1 MSSKRAWV
9 DISSGFGGV
18 RLTKSEPIKKIP
30 VITERA
36 ESINL
41 YNLFFLIRNSG
52 LTIGSRIIEIGGLIA
67 QACSVGEVKFKMDKC
82 GNDLKVLVVEGY
94 GSDLLKL

>member
-1 MSSKRAWV
+1 MVRTQTSADWLQKY
-9 DISSGFGGV
+9 IS
-18 RLTKSEPIKKIP
+18 
-30 VITERA
+30 ERA
-36 ESINL
+36 LNNL
-41 YNLFFLIRNSG
+41 FLIRKSG

-94 GSDLLKL
+94 GSDL